1 METTYEDIYGL
12 GKIIVEHHYD
22 YKDIRVIADN
32 GLLSYSVWKELVE
45 VYGEVIEF
53 GEDNNCVF
61 SLNRD
66 VILAENTDNSK
77 GTWYKVA
84 TLVD

>member
-45 VYGEVIEF
+45 VYGEVIQS
-53 GEDNNCVF
+53 GENSCLF

-66 VILAENTDNSK
+66 IFIAENTINSK

>member
-1 METTYEDIYGL
+1 METTYEDIYGV
-12 GKIIVEHHYD
+12 GKIIVEHHYS
-22 YKDIRVIADN
+22 YIFVRIIADN

-45 VYGEVIEF
+45 AYGEVIQS
-53 GEDNNCVF
+53 GENSCLF

-66 VILAENTDNSK
+66 VILAESTDNSK

-84 TLVD
+84 TLID